1 MSSPSYTSSIFVPP
15 ATLKPTLT
23 FTPRTSII
31 SPSTSSFTI
40 LDANACV
47 NDGGNR
53 LGAIRVSLGTGT
65 GSLGVSDG
73 VSLKTE
79 GTVGPN
85 ISYKYDS
92 DRKVLSLTDTA
103 GQTASSADFTQ
114 ALRQV
119 GYSAGSTTIGA
130 TQEISVNLGRPIFSS
145 ANGHYY
151 EFVRY
156 DASATKTWTV
166 ANGAA
171 SGKNFLGLTGY
182 LATVTSASEN
192 QFMNDRIKETG
203 WIGGSSLGTVGTG
216 RVWKW
221 VVGPELGTTFWN
233 GNEPV
238 NGGKPV
244 AGQYAN
250 WALPTTGSSTG
261 EPNNSLGA
269 GTNFTLNNEPY
280 AHFLTDGTWND
291 FANDNPSLQGYW
303 VEYSTAT
310 GLGDDG
316 LGGTRKNFNVTVTD
330 FSATGTQD
338 PKALDLVFYN
348 PANGQISFAFVG
360 TENNIVKPG
369 LGVTE
374 DTPNLIRN
382 GNLAGPTESGIVYK
396 LLSAEVDVDKD
407 GIKDFIIRNSING
420 EVAVLFG
427 EDRTTTKRGFAYNR
441 YAFVESGGQTLTNT
455 QDWTIDFASNK
466 LGANDTAGVLWR
478 NAGNGNAG
486 VTSLVATAD
495 TTKVGG
501 MKVVNTVNGL
511 LVNVGASSGWY
522 SVGDGEFNANSTTR
536 EVLWRNSKTN
546 EVVVWSFNTA
556 RNALADAKVVSF
568 GGVGGRVGSEWKV
581 VGIADVEPGGNDE
594 IVWQRGVD
602 ISFWK
607 MVAANYDSSVVIPIT
622 TAGDRLKAI
631 ADVDKDGVLDLI
643 GQNDTDGTVGFYTL
657 TSTLAKKADR
667 VTYTASKKSYKPGRV
682 AENAGL
688 ELVNVSQYDTID
700 SK

>member
-1 MSSPSYTSSIFVPP
+1 MSSPSYASSILVPP
-15 ATLKPTLT
+15 ATLTPTLT
-23 FTPRTSII
+23 FTPTTSI
-31 SPSTSSFTI
+31 SSASASSFTI
-40 LDANACV
+40 LDANASV

-65 GSLGVSDG
+65 GSLGVVDSGG
-73 VSLKTE
+73 VLNVQ
-79 GTVGPN
+79 GTLGA
-85 ISYKYDS
+85 IAYQYDPT
-92 DRKVLSLTDTA
+92 RQVLSLTDNTS
-103 GQTASSADFTQ
+103 GQTASSVDFTQ
-114 ALRQV
+114 ALKRV

-130 TQEISVNLGRPIFSS
+130 SQDVSVNLGRPVFSS

-156 DASATKTWTV
+156 DASAAPATKTWTV

-171 SGKNFLGLTGY
+171 SDKNFLGLTGY
-182 LATVTSASEN
+182 LTTVTSASEN
-192 QFMNDRIKETG
+192 KFMNDRIKETG
-203 WIGGSSLGTVGTG
+203 WIGGSSSGTTGTS

-221 VVGPELGTTFWN
+221 VVGPELGTIFWN

-238 NGGKPV
+238 NGGSAV
-244 AGQYAN
+244 AGQYTN
-250 WALPTTGSSTG
+250 WAAN
-261 EPNNSLGA
+261 EPNNFNIL
-269 GTNFTLNNEPY
+269 TNGPSDVGNNEPY
-280 AHFLTDGTWND
+280 AHFFTNGTWND
-291 FANDNPSLQGYW
+291 FADNNTSLQGYW

-330 FSATGTQD
+330 PSATGTQD

-348 PANGQISFAFVG
+348 PVNGQISFAFIG

-407 GIKDFIIRNSING
+407 GIKDFIIRNSTNG

-427 EDRTTTKRGFAYNR
+427 EDRTTTKRGSAYNR

-466 LGANDTAGVLWR
+466 LGANNTAGVLWR
-478 NAGNGNAG
+478 NAGNGNSG

-536 EVLWRNSKTN
+536 EVLWRNSRTN

-556 RNALADAKVVSF
+556 RNALADAKLVSF

-594 IVWQRGVD
+594 IVWQKGVD
-602 ISFWK
+602 VAFWK
-607 MVAANYDSSVVIPIT
+607 MAANNYSSGARVTVG
-622 TAGDRLKAI
+622 AGDRLKAI

-657 TSTLAKKADR
+657 TSALAKKADR
-667 VTYTASKKSYKPGRV
+667 VTYTASKAAYKPGRG
-682 AENAGL
+682 AGNAGL
-688 ELVNVSQYDTID
+688 ELVNVSQYDTIVVP
-700 SK
+700 S